1 MKGEQM
7 GEVGGYEP
15 VIFGHDDR
23 NLYQRMLA
31 AMSDVRYVQK
41 QKGKDSELKFSIVTH
56 DAVTALCR
64 EALMK
69 HGIYA
74 FSEITSRE
82 FTTFKVKQWKQGQ
95 EVEVE
100 YAALTVALD
109 MHFVNADKP
118 EEGFCVNSIGI
129 GVDRLVQ
136 QDKCPGKAISYAV
149 KYAYLKALALETGD
163 DPDTEQT
170 RGEEPA
176 PKFDINPNPAPLNLT
191 ATSGNSPQNA
201 GVTLTA
207 PSPAQ
212 LALQPV
218 WKPKDA
224 INQYLENI
232 AVLYEHD
239 IKQVRKIAKQYLKLN
254 RPGLDL
260 DTLDRA
266 GVDDVNALLSK
277 CFKEHHSQE
286 PKGD

>member
-1 MKGEQM
+1 M

-15 VIFGHDDR
+15 DDGDDR
-23 NLYQRMLA
+23 NLYQRMIA
-31 AMSDVRYVQK
+31 AMHDVRYVQK
-41 QKGKDSELKFSIVTH
+41 QKGKDGELKFSIVTH

-69 HGIYA
+69 HGVYA
-74 FSEITSRE
+74 YPTIASRE
-82 FTTFKVKQWKQGQ
+82 FSTFKAKQWKQGQ
-95 EVEVE
+95 EIEVE
-100 YAALTVALD
+100 YAAVTVFID
-109 MHFVNADKP
+109 MNFVNADNP
-118 EEGFCVNSIGI
+118 GESFCVNSLGI
-129 GVDRLVQ
+129 GVDRIAQ

-149 KYAYLKALALETGD
+149 KVAYLKGLALETGD
-163 DPDTEQT
+163 EMESDYEQS

-176 PKFDINPNPAPLNLT
+176 QKFDINPNPAPLPT
-191 ATSGNSPQNA
+191 PPIAPV
-201 GVTLTA
+201 VTNMNMSA
-207 PSPAQ
+207 PSAPSAAQ

-224 INQYLENI
+224 INQYLDNI
-232 AVLYEHD
+232 AELYEHD

-260 DTLDRA
+260 DTLDKA